1 MLSRSAQDSTE
12 SATSQLHAMQ
22 CALFRVL
29 KSLVF
34 RNNPDS
40 PLNALPISQ
49 LRCLHVVAENEGQK
63 MLDLSHRL
71 EIKLPALSQIVD
83 RLVKREM
90 LVRQT
95 DPNDRRIVRLELT
108 EKARTILAEAHAMR
122 QARLEATARN
132 LEPKAMRKVIEGLT
146 LLAAAAERVEAQERE
161 ATPPFSPDSD
171 PLVELMSRRARARR
185 RNRRA
190 EVIPIQERNRQ

>member
-1 MLSRSAQDSTE
+1 MPSRSAQNSTG
-12 SATSQLHAMQ
+12 SATSQLREMQ

-40 PLNALPISQ
+40 PLNELPISQ

-71 EIKLPALSQIVD
+71 EIKLPAMSQIVD

-90 LVRQT
+90 LVRQP
-95 DPNDRRIVRLELT
+95 DPNDRRVVRLELT
-108 EKARTILAEAHAMR
+108 EKARAILVEAHATR

-132 LEPKAMRKVIEGLT
+132 LEPKAMRKVIEGLS
-146 LLAAAAERVEAQERE
+146 LLATAAERVEAQERE

-171 PLVELMSRRARARR
+171 PLVELMSRRAHARR
-185 RNRRA
+185 KNRRV
-190 EVIPIQERNRQ
+190 EVIPIREKSRQ

>member
-1 MLSRSAQDSTE
+1 MTSQPAQDPVK
-12 SATSQLHAMQ
+12 SATSPLQEMQ

-40 PLNALPISQ
+40 PLNELPISQ
-49 LRCLHVVAENEGQK
+49 LRCLHVVAEHEGQK

-90 LVRQT
+90 LVRQP
-95 DPNDRRIVRLELT
+95 DPHDRRIVRLELT
-108 EKARTILAEAHAMR
+108 EKARAILAEAHAMR

-132 LEPKAMRKVIEGLT
+132 LEPVAIRKVIEGLT
-146 LLAAAAERVEAQERE
+146 LLAEAAERVEAQERE
-161 ATPPFSPDSD
+161 AALPFSPDSD
-171 PLVELMSRRARARR
+171 PLIELMSRRVHMRR
-185 RNRRA
+185 KNSL
-190 EVIPIQERNRQ
+190 